1 MKEISYVM
9 CTKDRGAIFRY
20 SAEHLIQSKRPV
32 DEIVIVNGGSGTETQ
47 AWLQEKLGNG
57 LIDTL
62 IAEKDRNQAH
72 GWNRG
77 YLQAQGQFIKKITDD
92 DVFDYSTIRECA
104 TFLRANPEFDL
115 TISNELFTDLKIFPN
130 FNAHSFETA
139 FHKWQQ
145 GQTKSFFFSDP
156 HLLVRRTSLPL
167 LGLFATGI
175 KLIDYEWSLRVTNL
189 GARIAYFTGCNS
201 MTVWHQD
208 TVTGL
213 MSDQE
218 YFDEYRR
225 LDCFYR
231 NTANPVSPWR
241 RKLVKARS
249 RLEALLTH
257 RPRQTIPDGP
267 TMLSAA
273 HLEQM
278 RPKLE
283 EYNRSRQHEFLR

>member
-1 MKEISYVM
+1 MM
-9 CTKDRGAIFRY
+9 CTKDRGAIFRC
-20 SAEHLIQSKRPV
+20 SLEQLIQAKRPV
-32 DEIVIVNGGSGTETQ
+32 DEIVIVSGGSDTPTQ
-47 AWLQEKLGNG
+47 DWLQGKLDSG

-62 IAEKDRNQAH
+62 IGEKDRNQAH

-104 TFLRANPEFDL
+104 AFLQANPEVDL

-130 FNAHSFETA
+130 FNFHSFEAA
-139 FHKWQQ
+139 FRKWQQ

-156 HLLVRRTSLPL
+156 HVLVRRASLPL

-175 KLIDYEWSLRVTNL
+175 KLIDYEWSLRVSNL

-208 TVTGL
+208 TVTGQ
-213 MSDQE
+213 MRDRE

-225 LDCFYR
+225 LDRFYR
-231 NTANPVSPWR
+231 NTANPASPWR
-241 RKLVKARS
+241 RKLINARS
-249 RLEALLTH
+249 RLEALLIH
-257 RPRQTIPDGP
+257 RTCQTMPDVP
-267 TMLSAA
+267 TTLSAA
-273 HLEQM
+273 HLDRM
-278 RPKLE
+278 RSKLE
-283 EYNRSRQHEFLR
+283 EYNRNRQNEFLR